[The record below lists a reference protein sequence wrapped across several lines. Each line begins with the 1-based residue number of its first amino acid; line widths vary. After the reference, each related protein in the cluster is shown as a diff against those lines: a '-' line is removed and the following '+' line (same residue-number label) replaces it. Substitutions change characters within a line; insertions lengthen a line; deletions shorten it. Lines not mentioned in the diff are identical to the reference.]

1 MRGRAITD
9 FIVTEGPMPNVPHHV
24 SSPAGA
30 SVKAQRS
37 NEGVCRADFLT
48 HADGFPLVED
58 LLYIVETALLDLP
71 NAVITSHCRCPAIP
85 PSVLRKSVGTRR
97 IRGIGESVLR
107 LPPDFSP
114 KPLAGQPLAII
125 KLRLICKTSARDVRA
140 CPDPA
145 KQRSGE
151 RQCG

>member
-58 LLYIVETALLDLP
+58 LLNIVEMPLLDLP
-71 NAVITSHCRCPAIP
+71 NAVITSHCMM
-85 PSVLRKSVGTRR
+85 PSHSALSSAEVGRNAKDQRHRR
-97 IRGIGESVLR
+97 IGIKVT
-107 LPPDFSP
+107 
-114 KPLAGQPLAII
+114 A
-125 KLRLICKTSARDVRA
+125 
-140 CPDPA
+140 
-145 KQRSGE
+145 
-151 RQCG
+151 